1 MIVFPPASGVNEAD
15 RSSVIG
21 GAGFSETAIES
32 NRLSNS
38 SEAAMVAR
46 CLAGFLLVAL
56 VAADTQ
62 APGSELTA
70 EGKAIF
76 ELTNKA
82 RAENKLQP
90 LTLNAVLIKA
100 AHAHSANMAKQGK
113 MSHVL
118 DDKNPADRV
127 KEAGYKYSSTGE
139 NLAVS
144 DNVPASGIFESWM
157 KSKAHRDNILREEF
171 RAIGI
176 GVARAADGKRY
187 YTQVFAAPPE
197 D

>member
-1 MIVFPPASGVNEAD
+1 MIVFPPASGVNEAG

-21 GAGFSETAIES
+21 GAGFPETAIES

-38 SEAAMVAR
+38 AEADMVPR
-46 CLAGFLLVAL
+46 CLAGLLLVAL
-56 VAADTQ
+56 VAAD
-62 APGSELTA
+62 AKVPGSELTA
-70 EGKAIF
+70 EEKATF

-100 AHAHSANMAKQGK
+100 ARAHSANMAKQGK

-127 KEAGYKYSSTGE
+127 KEAGYKYSLSGE

-144 DNVPASGIFESWM
+144 DNVPTAVIFESWM
-157 KSKAHRDNILREEF
+157 KSKAHRENILREEF
-171 RAIGI
+171 RDIGM
-176 GVARAADGKRY
+176 GVVRAADGKLY
-187 YTQVFAAPPE
+187 YTQVFGAPPE